1 MTRRSL
7 VNVAQS
13 VHQRLLTRAKKE
25 GRPFN
30 ELLQH
35 YAIERFLYRLGQSE
49 HAEKLLLKGAL
60 LLRVWRIPMARP
72 TMDID
77 MLGRTAGT
85 PEALTSILRGCMV
98 AEVED
103 DGMRYDPESL
113 TTEAIT
119 LDADYQGWR
128 IRFRASL
135 GNARVT
141 MQVDVGIGDI
151 VYPSPIWIDY
161 PVLLDQ
167 PTPRLLAYTPE
178 NAIAEKY
185 QAMVEL
191 DKANSRMKDFHDIW
205 TLSRNLEFDG
215 QRLSEAIRKTFERRK
230 TDLPKSLPTAF
241 TPEFYD
247 DKAKQTQWQAFLNK
261 GLTTN
266 EKLPLPDV
274 VKVARDF
281 LMSPT
286 EALVAGNAFKMH
298 WPQGGP
304 WAAKR

>member
-1 MTRRSL
+1 MTRRPL

-13 VHQRLLTRAKKE
+13 VHQRLLTRAKNE

-35 YAIERFLYRLGQSE
+35 YAIERFLYRLGCSS

-60 LLRVWRIPMARP
+60 LLRVWQIPLARP

-77 MLGRTAGT
+77 VLGRTGT
-85 PEALTSILRGCMV
+85 PEALAAILRECMTL
-98 AEVED
+98 AVED
-103 DGMRYDPESL
+103 DGMRYDPESI

-128 IRFRASL
+128 IRFKASL

-141 MQVDVGIGDI
+141 MQVDVGIGDV
-151 VYPSPIWIDY
+151 VYPAPIWIDY
-161 PVLLDQ
+161 PVLLDH
-167 PTPRLLAYTPE
+167 PAPHLLAYTPE

-205 TLSRNLEFDG
+205 TLARNLEFDG

-230 TDLPKSLPTAF
+230 TDPPNSVPTAF
-241 TPEFYD
+241 TPEFYEG
-247 DKAKQTQWQAFLNK
+247 KAKRTQWQAFLTK
-261 GLTTN
+261 GLATK
-266 EKLPLPDV
+266 EKVSFADV

-281 LMSPT
+281 LMPPT
-286 EALVAGNAFKMH
+286 EALVAGKIFKMH
-298 WPQGGP
+298 WPHGGP
-304 WAAKR
+304 WTM

>member
-1 MTRRSL
+1 MTHRPL

-13 VHQRLLTRAKKE
+13 VHQRLLARAKEE

-35 YAIERFLYRLGQSE
+35 YAIERFLYRLGQST
-49 HAEKLLLKGAL
+49 HAEKLMLQGAL
-60 LLRVWRIPMARP
+60 LLRVWQIPMARP

-85 PEALTSILRGCMV
+85 SEVLTSILRDCMI
-98 AEVED
+98 AEVDD
-103 DGMRYDPESL
+103 DGMQYNPDSL

-128 IRFRASL
+128 IRFKASL

-141 MQVDVGIGDI
+141 MQVDVGIGDV
-151 VYPSPIWIDY
+151 VYPAPIWIDY

-167 PTPRLLAYTPE
+167 PTPHLLAYTPE

-205 TLSRNLEFDG
+205 TLARNLEFDG
-215 QRLSEAIRKTFERRK
+215 QRLSGAIRKTFERRK
-230 TDLPKSLPTAF
+230 TDLPKSVPTAF
-241 TPEFYD
+241 TPEFYED
-247 DKAKQTQWQAFLNK
+247 RAKQTQWQAFLGK
-261 GLTTN
+261 GLATN
-266 EKLPLPDV
+266 EKVSLVDV

-281 LMSPT
+281 LMPPT
-286 EALVAGNAFKMH
+286 EALVSGKSLKVR
-298 WPQGGP
+298 WRRGGP
-304 WAAKR
+304 WSG

>member
-1 MTRRSL
+1 MTHRPL

-13 VHQRLLTRAKKE
+13 VHQRLLARAKEE

-35 YAIERFLYRLGQSE
+35 YAIERFLYRLGQSK
-49 HAEKLLLKGAL
+49 HAEKLMLKGAL
-60 LLRVWRIPMARP
+60 LLRVWQIPMARP

-85 PEALTSILRGCMV
+85 SEVLTSILRDCMI
-98 AEVED
+98 AEVDD
-103 DGMRYDPESL
+103 DGMQYNPDSL

-128 IRFRASL
+128 IRFKASL

-141 MQVDVGIGDI
+141 MQVDVGIGDV
-151 VYPSPIWIDY
+151 VYPAPIWIDY

-167 PTPRLLAYTPE
+167 PTPHLLAYTPE

-205 TLSRNLEFDG
+205 TLARNLEFDG

-230 TDLPKSLPTAF
+230 TDLPRSVPTAF
-241 TPEFYD
+241 TPEFYED
-247 DKAKQTQWQAFLNK
+247 RAKQTQWQAFLGK
-261 GLTTN
+261 GLATN
-266 EKLPLPDV
+266 EKVSLVDV

-281 LMSPT
+281 LMPPT
-286 EALVAGNAFKMH
+286 EALISGKAFRMRWRYRNK
-298 WPQGGP
+298 WEK
-304 WAAKR
+304 A